1 MNAQEQEIWDF
12 LHRHLNSIFTRDVET
27 YKATTGA
34 DLSLYEWFVTPHR
47 QDGLDFHLFMIDHSW
62 AGTGA
67 DFRYDLLEPR
77 LQLYGDTAVATTA
90 VVSYTFMLTMAGE
103 NGITHRTHNESRVLV
118 KTADKAWQV
127 VHVHK
132 SPAWQAPHGPDGGE

>member
-1 MNAQEQEIWDF
+1 MNEQEQEIWDF
-12 LHRHLNSIFTRDVET
+12 LHHHLNSVFTRDVET
-27 YKATTGA
+27 YKATTGS

-47 QDGLDFHLFMIDHSW
+47 QDGLDFHFFMIDHSW

-77 LQLYGDTAVATTA
+77 LQLYGNTA

-118 KTADKAWQV
+118 KTADKGWQV

-132 SPAWQAPHGPDGGE
+132 SPAWQAPQAPTNPHA